1 MKVVFFKGNIRGHK
15 GKKVPAQWAQ
25 TPFGMMGVAGGDEPA
40 LRTLESISL
49 EPLEE
54 IAVVDLTGL
63 DREGVE
69 VIVLNILSGNYLDK
83 PGVKGGGDAVLFIL
97 VNEALHVLS
106 LPL

>member
-1 MKVVFFKGNIRGHK
+1 MKVAFFRGTIRNPK
-15 GKKVPAQWAQ
+15 GKNVPGQWAQ
-25 TPFGMMGVAGGDEPA
+25 TPFGAMGLTEGDEPS
-40 LRTLESISL
+40 LHTLDPASL

-63 DREGVE
+63 DREGVD

-97 VNEALHVLS
+97 VNEALQVLDV
-106 LPL
+106 PV

>member
-1 MKVVFFKGNIRGHK
+1 MKVVFFQGLMRHST
-15 GKKVPAQWAQ
+15 GKQVPAQWAQ
-25 TPFGMMGVAGGDEPA
+25 TPFGIMGIDEGDETD
-40 LRTLESISL
+40 LRILDSTSL

-97 VNEALHVLS
+97 VNEALQVLTV
-106 LPL
+106 LV